1 MTYFAH
7 LGLSLH
13 QASFKLEVL
22 RLKHV
27 EAFFI
32 VLAHVLHL
40 ALHLDQRLGKM
51 LKNCGDFRVLKLR
64 KVDFEG
70 LNIDLSK
77 CLGFFEGL

>member
-1 MTYFAH
+1 
-7 LGLSLH
+7 
-13 QASFKLEVL
+13 
-22 RLKHV
+22 
-27 EAFFI
+27 
-32 VLAHVLHL
+32 
-40 ALHLDQRLGKM
+40 M